1 MCKMRNVLALLL
13 AGVLFAVV
21 VVLFAEQGTG
31 ESAVSIRKSEAQ
43 TVLYTVYRGPYET
56 IGKPISELY
65 ALAAQK
71 KIKICGYLSLVYLN
85 NPYYTSQND
94 TGQHCLTEIRI
105 PVGEEAMQQAGSLG
119 EMTDVK
125 KLQSIEVAV
134 MKKQIG
140 QVDYEAIFRNL
151 YEQIA
156 KQGYRPADDAA
167 EVFSGDMKSG
177 DYTQMK
183 SELIVPVRKIEQ
195 SKK

>member
-1 MCKMRNVLALLL
+1 MSKARMCMAVSLGVML
-13 AGVLFAVV
+13 AGLAVA
-21 VVLFAEQGTG
+21 LFAEQGTG
-31 ESAVSIRKSEAQ
+31 ESDVSIRKSNAQ

-71 KIKICGYLSLVYLN
+71 NMKICGYPSLVYLN

-105 PVGEEAMQQAGSLG
+105 PVGEDTMQQAGTLG
-119 EMTDVK
+119 AMTDVK
-125 KLQSIEVAV
+125 EMPSIEVAV

-140 QVDYEAIFRNL
+140 QTDYKAIFRNL

-156 KQGYRPADDAA
+156 KQGYRPADDVA
-167 EVFSGDMKSG
+167 EVFSGNAKSG

-183 SELIVPVRKIEQ
+183 SELIVPVRKIEAE
-195 SKK
+195 

>member
-1 MCKMRNVLALLL
+1 MAVSLGVML
-13 AGVLFAVV
+13 AGLAVA
-21 VVLFAEQGTG
+21 LFAEQGTG
-31 ESAVSIRKSEAQ
+31 ESDVSIRKSNAQ

-71 KIKICGYLSLVYLN
+71 NMKICGYPSLVYLN

-105 PVGEEAMQQAGSLG
+105 PVDEDAMQQAGTLG
-119 EMTDVK
+119 AMTDVK
-125 KLQSIEVAV
+125 EMPSIEVAV

-140 QVDYEAIFRNL
+140 QTDYKAIFRNL

-156 KQGYRPADDAA
+156 KQGYRPADDVA
-167 EVFSGDMKSG
+167 EVFSGNAKSG

-195 SKK
+195 TKK